1 MGRPDLNRNE
11 LSFLRNNFVDAGT
24 LGNACLDVAVA
35 ERFDHCLAKII
46 NHVPA
51 GIILFS
57 GNGKIELANF
67 AMGQILGKQP
77 KDIVG
82 TPLFDLFVG
91 HNPLIGKSF
100 YKDSFNNV
108 EVFLNGIA
116 QKIPC
121 LVSGYINR
129 AENGAIDSGIIF
141 FQIMDRLHRPVV
153 RSGARAQ
160 YCFDDIIGA
169 SKVLQKC
176 IANARIAA
184 SNDSNVLLQGESG
197 TGKEVFAQAV
207 HNASSRAQ
215 EPFVAINC
223 GAIPRELVGSEL
235 FGYVE
240 GAFTGAKRGGKIG
253 KFELA
258 CGGTI
263 FLDEIG
269 DMPFDLQVALLRV
282 LQNRRIIRIGDS
294 REISIDV
301 RVICATN
308 KDLRCEIEKGNFRE
322 DLYYR
327 LNVISITIPPLRD
340 RKEDIPLLVK
350 YMLGKWNGNHAN
362 ILSILEPGIMDCLQ
376 NYSWPG
382 NVRELQNIIERL
394 VSISL
399 HRSISCEDLP
409 PEIIFPLNTPTIMT
423 HHHLPL
429 TDSKFGYK
437 QKRKQDMA
445 AAEYHKIVSLLSVHR
460 GNVSQVARE
469 MGLSR
474 MTLYRKMK
482 LYSITRD
489 HEDQ

>member
-1 MGRPDLNRNE
+1 M
-11 LSFLRNNFVDAGT
+11 
-24 LGNACLDVAVA
+24 
-35 ERFDHCLAKII
+35 
-46 NHVPA
+46 
-51 GIILFS
+51 
-57 GNGKIELANF
+57 
-67 AMGQILGKQP
+67 
-77 KDIVG
+77 
-82 TPLFDLFVG
+82 
-91 HNPLIGKSF
+91 
-100 YKDSFNNV
+100 
-108 EVFLNGIA
+108 
-116 QKIPC
+116 
-121 LVSGYINR
+121 
-129 AENGAIDSGIIF
+129 F
-141 FQIMDRLHRPVV
+141 FQIMDRIHRPAVC
-153 RSGARAQ
+153 SGARAQ

-169 SKVLQKC
+169 SNALLEC
-176 IANARIAA
+176 IVSARIAS

-197 TGKEVFAQAV
+197 TGKEVFAQAI
-207 HNASSRAQ
+207 HNASSRAK
-215 EPFVAINC
+215 EPFIAINC

-258 CGGTI
+258 SGGTI

-282 LQNRRIIRIGDS
+282 LQNRHITRVGDS

-308 KDLRCEIEKGNFRE
+308 KDLRYEIEKGNFRE

-350 YMLGKWNGNHAN
+350 YGLEKWDTSHKNTLA
-362 ILSILEPGIMDCLQ
+362 ILEPGIMDYLQ
-376 NYSWPG
+376 SYSWPG

-394 VSISL
+394 VSISA
-399 HRSISCEDLP
+399 HRSISFRDLP
-409 PEIIFPLNTPTIMT
+409 SEILSPLGNPNPIVT
-423 HHHLPL
+423 HRPQSLAN
-429 TDSKFGYK
+429 SRFGYK
-437 QKRKQDMA
+437 QKRKQDLA
-445 AAEYHKIVSLLSVHR
+445 ATEYRKIVNLLYANN

-482 LYSITRD
+482 LYNITRD
-489 HEDQ
+489 DEDR